1 MRASNYRNDCIADI
15 LPVLCRLPAPLSVR
29 LPVHHRG
36 LFLFKFIVLPAA
48 QSFAIVS
55 LRARLIVAA
64 HALSVDA
71 MTRHPRLALS
81 A

>member
-1 MRASNYRNDCIADI
+1 
-15 LPVLCRLPAPLSVR
+15 
-29 LPVHHRG
+29 
-36 LFLFKFIVLPAA
+36 LFKFIVLPAA